1 MFRGKT
7 KSLLRD
13 SIKNLVHKKIVNN
26 YEKTGFYSPFKS
38 FFNRDDYTKVIKKI
52 LASNLIFKFVVKEN

>member
-38 FFNRDDYTKVIKKI
+38 FFNRDDYTKVIKNFS
-52 LASNLIFKFVVKEN
+52 L